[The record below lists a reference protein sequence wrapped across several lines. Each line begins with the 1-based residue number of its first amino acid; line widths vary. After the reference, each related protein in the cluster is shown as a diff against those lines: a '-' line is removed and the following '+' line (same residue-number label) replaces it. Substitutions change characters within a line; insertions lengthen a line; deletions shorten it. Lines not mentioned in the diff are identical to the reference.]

1 MYYLYLHEL
10 AFSIKEPQGW
20 QSRIWSQF
28 CLLGR
33 KLTSEMMKKTK
44 AKSEKVTPRLQG
56 KAHAVPQ
63 EAAITRTKTN

>member
-1 MYYLYLHEL
+1 
-10 AFSIKEPQGW
+10 
-20 QSRIWSQF
+20 
-28 CLLGR
+28 
-33 KLTSEMMKKTK
+33 MMKKTK